1 MNKIWQKIKKES
13 KNIYEV
19 VMMPNMAF
27 IPGSIAFFLV
37 LSIFPLLTLIG
48 AIASTFSLNI
58 GSSIVNIINTAFPDK
73 VSEVLINYVSA
84 KGLTTNLAIFM
95 IIGFFYASNGAHS
108 IILASNNMYGFPDAS
123 YISRRVKA
131 IFIIILLLFL
141 LFFMLG
147 ILAFGNKILQ
157 FILSYVKD
165 EELSKIIF
173 RVFVTI
179 KWPIAAFFIYFIVKV
194 IYTMAPNWKILSKH
208 TTKGARFT
216 TITWIVL
223 MAIYSFWINNFA
235 NYDIFYG
242 SLSNLA
248 ILMLIMYFLAFVF
261 VIGIGI
267 NVKTYEYK
275 IKD

>member
-1 MNKIWQKIKKES
+1 MKIIWDKIKKES
-13 KNIYEV
+13 KDIYEV
-19 VMMPNMAF
+19 IMIPNMAF

-48 AIASTFSLNI
+48 AFSSMFSLNV
-58 GSSIVNIINTAFPDK
+58 GSLATIINTAFPAK
-73 VSEVLINYVSA
+73 VSEVLIKYISTN
-84 KGLTTNLAIFM
+84 GFTTNLAIFM

-108 IILASNNMYGFPDAS
+108 IILASNNMYGFPNAS
-123 YISRRVKA
+123 YISRRVKS
-131 IFIIILLLFL
+131 IFIIFLFILL

-157 FILSYVKD
+157 FILLYVKD
-165 EELSKIIF
+165 EELSNFIYKL
-173 RVFVTI
+173 FVTI
-179 KWPIAAFFIYFIVKV
+179 KWPFATFFIYFIVKI
-194 IYTMAPNWKILSKH
+194 IYTMAPDWRILSKH
-208 TTKGARFT
+208 TTKGAVFT
-216 TITWIVL
+216 TAAWIIL

-235 NYDIFYG
+235 KYDIFYG

>member
-1 MNKIWQKIKKES
+1 MKKIWEKIKKES
-13 KNIYEV
+13 KDVYEV
-19 VMMPNMAF
+19 MMMPNMAF

-48 AIASTFSLNI
+48 AFSSLL
-58 GSSIVNIINTAFPDK
+58 SINVGGLTTIISTAFPDK
-73 VSEVLINYVSA
+73 VSEVLIMYITG

-108 IILASNNMYGFPDAS
+108 IILASNNMYGFPNAN
-123 YISRRVKA
+123 YLTRRIKSV
-131 IFIIILLLFL
+131 FIILLLIIL

-157 FILSYVKD
+157 FILLYVKD
-165 EELSKIIF
+165 TDFSRILYKLFII
-173 RVFVTI
+173 I
-179 KWPIAAFFIYFIVKV
+179 KWPIATFFIYFIIKV
-194 IYTMAPNWKILSKH
+194 IYTMAPDWRILSKH
-208 TTKGARFT
+208 TTKGALFT
-216 TITWIVL
+216 TSAWIIL
-223 MAIYSFWINNFA
+223 MAIYSFWINNFS

-248 ILMLIMYFLAFVF
+248 ILMLIMYFLAFIF

-267 NVKTYEYK
+267 NVRAYEYK

>member
-1 MNKIWQKIKKES
+1 MNKIWKKIKRES
-13 KNIYEV
+13 KDIYEV
-19 VMMPNMAF
+19 IMMPNMAF

-37 LSIFPLLTLIG
+37 LSIFPLLTMIA
-48 AIASTFSLNI
+48 AIASMFSLDI
-58 GSSIVNIINTAFPDK
+58 GSLSSIINTAFPDK
-73 VSEVLINYVSA
+73 VADVLLNYVST

-108 IILASNNMYGFPDAS
+108 IILASNNMYGFPNAS
-123 YISRRVKA
+123 YISRRIKA
-131 IFIIILLLFL
+131 IFVIILLILL

-157 FILSYVKD
+157 FILLYVKD
-165 EELSKIIF
+165 EEFSKLIF
-173 RVFVTI
+173 QVFVTI
-179 KWPIAAFFIYFIVKV
+179 KWPIATFFIYFIVKV
-194 IYTMAPNWKILSKH
+194 IYTMAPDWRILSKH
-208 TTKGARFT
+208 TTKGALFT
-216 TITWIVL
+216 TITWIIL

-248 ILMLIMYFLAFVF
+248 ILMLIMYFLAFIF

>member
-1 MNKIWQKIKKES
+1 MKNFSSKIKEELKD
-13 KNIYEV
+13 IYEV
-19 VMMPNMAF
+19 IMTPNMAF
-27 IPGSIAFFLV
+27 IPGNIAFFLV

-48 AIASTFSLNI
+48 AFASILSLNV
-58 GSSIVNIINTAFPDK
+58 GGLTSIINTVFPDK
-73 VSEVLINYVSA
+73 VSEVLIMYVSSR
-84 KGLTTNLAIFM
+84 GLTANLAIFM

-108 IILASNNMYGFPDAS
+108 IILTSNNMYGFPNAS

-131 IFIIILLLFL
+131 VFIIILLIVL
-141 LFFMLG
+141 LFFLLG

-157 FILSYVKD
+157 FILLYVKD
-165 EELSKIIF
+165 EKLSTLIYSLFI
-173 RVFVTI
+173 TI
-179 KWPIAAFFIYFIVKV
+179 KWPIATFFIYFIIKI
-194 IYTMAPNWKILSKH
+194 IYTIAPDWKIYSRH
-208 TTKGARFT
+208 TTKGAIFT
-216 TITWIVL
+216 TMVWLIL